1 MHFGVAG
8 QNKSGAS
15 RVATRG
21 LGEHCG
27 QFEPVC
33 FVRLAPPTMRAL
45 RAIKKNGDT
54 ARVTIFLLYW
64 QIPPVV
70 GPLRR
75 IIRPSVDYAPKIPT
89 YRNGQ
94 ENPSKPRKM
103 DIFYRPLQQTQL
115 LKQAHPHLLWPQ
127 LLQVMQPSTIC
138 KLKSPQLGHGLPR
151 GASPTAITSAC
162 GSDFRPMPSPSMKPI
177 AII

>member
-1 MHFGVAG
+1 MNSVYYWVAG
-8 QNKSGAS
+8 QNKRGTSG
-15 RVATRG
+15 VATRG
-21 LGEHCG
+21 LGEHFG
-27 QFEPVC
+27 QLEPVC
-33 FVRLAPPTMRAL
+33 FVRLAPPTMRTL
-45 RAIKKNGDT
+45 RAIKKM
-54 ARVTIFLLYW
+54 VTRAVSPFFFLYW

-75 IIRPSVDYAPKIPT
+75 TIRPSVDYAPKIPI

-103 DIFYRPLQQTQL
+103 DIFCRPLQQTQL

-151 GASPTAITSAC
+151 GASPTAITSA
-162 GSDFRPMPSPSMKPI
+162 
-177 AII
+177 